1 MIVVAAF
8 SHILPG
14 RVLGLPSLGC
24 LNVHPSLLPKHRGPS
39 PIAASILAGDTE
51 TGVTIMLMDEG
62 LDTGPILSQE
72 AFPVGITET
81 MGSLTDSL
89 AERGA
94 EQLVRTVTRWAGGEV
109 AAQAQDDS
117 AASYSQKVVAKDGLL
132 DWSQPA
138 ETLSRRVRAYN
149 PWPGCYTT
157 WKGKRLKV
165 HMASAV
171 GAEAASEPGTVV
183 SLSDDSKSVGVVTG
197 AGILRLETVQ
207 LEGKRP
213 APVSDFLRG
222 QSDFINSTLLS

>member
-1 MIVVAAF
+1 M
-8 SHILPG
+8 HQ
-14 RVLGLPSLGC
+14 
-24 LNVHPSLLPKHRGPS
+24 VH
-39 PIAASILAGDTE
+39 
-51 TGVTIMLMDEG
+51 
-62 LDTGPILSQE
+62 LS
-72 AFPVGITET
+72 
-81 MGSLTDSL
+81 
-89 AERGA
+89 
-94 EQLVRTVTRWAGGEV
+94 AGGEV
-109 AAQAQDDS
+109 APQAQDDS

-132 DWSQPA
+132 DWSQSA

-157 WKGKRLKV
+157 WKGRRLKV

-183 SLSDDSKSVGVVTG
+183 SLSGDTTSVGVVTG